1 VVIEA
6 NLTIGIKISDAIGL
20 LYGTNSLLEGRSFAV
35 GPGEF
40 IVRIDFPEVTL
51 APGRYFITAALHTGF
66 ASDEKCY
73 HWVENA
79 LEFQVMPEDAPTYVG
94 ALDLAAR
101 FRDLETC
108 RSPSVALS
116 CTCG

>member
-1 VVIEA
+1 
-6 NLTIGIKISDAIGL
+6 
-20 LYGTNSLLEGRSFAV
+20 
-35 GPGEF
+35 
-40 IVRIDFPEVTL
+40 VTL

-79 LEFQVMPEDAPTYVG
+79 LEFQVMPEDAPTYIG

-101 FRDLETC
+101 FRDLEYLKSAEPAGRR
-108 RSPSVALS
+108 RSGNAQLYVRMKS
-116 CTCG
+116 